1 MPDDTKTKSGW
12 FRHRRTGQVFE
23 AEGYQYQEALKNKD
37 LEEVDAPGETSDQ
50 SPSSKLVAL
59 RERLAGLGLDWTA
72 DDSEDD
78 LNKRL
83 EAHTVVLREQAAQ
96 LGIKPLMPNWKPE
109 TLTDKIRA
117 ATAER
122 TLATPEP

>member
-1 MPDDTKTKSGW
+1 MPEDTNSSSGW

-37 LEEVDAPGETSDQ
+37 LEEVDAPGETSDL

-59 RERLAGLGLDWTA
+59 RERFAVLGLEWAA
-72 DDSEDD
+72 DETEDA
-78 LNKRL
+78 LNRRL
-83 EAHTVVLREQAAQ
+83 EAHTVTLREQAAQ
-96 LGIKPLMPNWKPE
+96 LKIKPLMPNWRPE
-109 TLTDKIRA
+109 TLTEKIRA